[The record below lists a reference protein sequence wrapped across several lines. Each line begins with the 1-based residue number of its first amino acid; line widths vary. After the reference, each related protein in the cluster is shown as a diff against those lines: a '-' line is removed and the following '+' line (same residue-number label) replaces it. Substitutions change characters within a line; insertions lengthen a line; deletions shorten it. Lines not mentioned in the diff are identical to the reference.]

1 MPSVKLTDQFG
12 FVGDV
17 EFPEGAGIL
26 KYIRDLRQLKI
37 SDLNLAALQQI
48 PLDKVPVKQASG
60 GLSFEQPLGIGIEQ
74 VELTIKAE
82 GSGRVL
88 LIGPKDKQLFDPEL
102 FGEPIPVG
110 PDQFYVSVGVTAA
123 LSAGLAR
130 EVRDL
135 GFGFDAGGEVGLAV
149 YKPFAKTG
157 AGGGGSFAPFVRALQ
172 ETAKSF
178 VILGDLEDL
187 AGMSEGLVATVE
199 GKGSLK
205 FSGEAELLTVVN
217 PLVAV
222 DLPAP
227 AGELQ
232 IVSGNS
238 VKIGASFELFGSYQ
252 IRAQK
257 LDGKRVRLGFY
268 KKRGSEFTLQVA
280 AKGGVSAG
288 VGEFDFLGQLLK
300 AVSKNPEV
308 DKKQLE
314 AGGLG
319 AEQIAAIEE
328 AVKAGIQRKLELA
341 LNFELGATNSSE
353 AAFDY
358 EIDLGK
364 LKDDGRRAIHRALD
378 GDLSALVESEAALPA
393 GVTLRRSIFAETKK
407 RKHTFKLNLLGIY
420 NFISVGTLALKGK
433 VMYVPETGE
442 LLITDRAT
450 ATRIAASAAPF
461 AADHAKLR
469 KVLAESFLITAAYS
483 CSKLAAPSQQLE
495 IAHTYFELHSKTN
508 GGTMKNNL
516 DVVETLGLLT
526 KQEKEKLLAGPN
538 DFGST
543 TFYAETQYD
552 DALATRLFLN
562 PDGTPRAEEEYE
574 RAGRDAIKSL
584 VQAGEPDDYRRLPA
598 TDNALW
604 QELRQLGNPQTF
616 KNLDK
621 IKALKSAKKL
631 PMEIVVGGVGKD
643 FIVIRWWAKEMRQ
656 LGEKLA
662 EIRNFLKDKPKI
674 DPENNDFK
682 ALRRSLAEHLKGVAG
697 RTREEFGD
705 PWGLV
710 AMDLATGKAAKAK
723 AQVTGRRVAFARERG
738 AA

>member
-1 MPSVKLTDQFG
+1 MPTVKLTDKFG

-17 EFPEGAGIL
+17 VFPEGAGIL
-26 KYIRDLRQLKI
+26 RYIRDLRQLKI
-37 SDLNLAALQQI
+37 SDLNLTALQQV
-48 PLDKVPVKQASG
+48 PLDKVPVKSASG
-60 GLSFEQPLGIGIEQ
+60 GLSFEQPVSIGINQ
-74 VELTIKAE
+74 VEMTVKAE
-82 GSGRVL
+82 GSGRIL
-88 LIGPKDKQLFDPEL
+88 LVGPKDKQLFDPEL

-110 PDQFYVSVGVTAA
+110 PDQFYVSIGVTAS
-123 LSAGLAR
+123 LSAGLSR

-135 GFGFDAGGEVGLAV
+135 GFGFDAGGEVSLAV
-149 YKPFAKTG
+149 YKPFTRTG
-157 AGGGGSFAPFVRALQ
+157 AAGGSFTPFVQALQ
-172 ETAKSF
+172 ETATSF

-205 FSGEAELLTVVN
+205 FSGEAELLSVVN
-217 PLVAV
+217 PLVSV

-232 IVSGNS
+232 VISGNS
-238 VKIGASFELFGSYQ
+238 IKVGASFELFGSYQ

-257 LDGKRVRLGFY
+257 LDKKRVRLGFY
-268 KKRGSEFTLQVA
+268 KKRGSEFTLKVA

-314 AGGLG
+314 AGGLSP
-319 AEQIAAIEE
+319 EQVAAIEE

-341 LNFELGATNSSE
+341 LNFELSATNSSE

-364 LKDDGRRAIHRALD
+364 LGQDGRRAIHKALD
-378 GDLSALVESEAALPA
+378 GDLSALVQNEAALPA
-393 GVTLRRSIFAETKK
+393 GITLRRSIFTETKK
-407 RKHTFKLNLLGIY
+407 KKHTFKLNLLGIY
-420 NFISVGTLALKGK
+420 NFISVSTLTLKGK
-433 VMYVPETGE
+433 VMFVPETGE
-442 LLITDRAT
+442 LVITDRAT
-450 ATRIAASAAPF
+450 ASRIAASTSNF
-461 AADHAKLR
+461 AADHSKLR

-483 CSKLAAPSQQLE
+483 CSKLTAQSLKLD
-495 IAHTYFELHSKTN
+495 IAHTYFELNSKTN
-508 GGTMKNNL
+508 GATMKNNL
-516 DVVETLGLLT
+516 DVVETLGLLK
-526 KQEKEKLLAGPN
+526 KQEKDKLLAGLN
-538 DFGST
+538 NFGST
-543 TFYAETQYD
+543 TLYVETQYD

-562 PDGTPRAEEEYE
+562 PDGTPRSEAEYE
-574 RAGRDAIKSL
+574 KAGRAAIESL

-604 QELRQLGNPQTF
+604 QELTRLGNPQTF
-616 KNLDK
+616 KTLDK
-621 IKALKSAKKL
+621 IKGLKSAKKL
-631 PMEIVVGGVGKD
+631 SMEIIVGGIGTD
-643 FIVIRWWAKEMRQ
+643 YLVIRWWAKEMRQ

-662 EIRNFLKDKPKI
+662 EVRNFLKDKPKI

-682 ALRRSLAEHLKGVAG
+682 ALRRGLAEHLKGVAS
-697 RTREEFGD
+697 RTKEEFGD

-710 AMDLATGKAAKAK
+710 AMDLATGRAAKAR
-723 AQVTGRRVAFARERG
+723 AQLTGPRVAFTRERDT
-738 AA
+738 A

>member
-1 MPSVKLTDQFG
+1 MATVNLTDTFG

-17 EFPEGAGIL
+17 EFPEGFGIL
-26 KYIRDLRQLKI
+26 RYIRDLRQLKI

-48 PLDKVPVKQASG
+48 PLDKVPVKSASG
-60 GLSFEQPLGIGIEQ
+60 GLSFEPPVSIGIDQ
-74 VELTIKAE
+74 VEMTVKAE
-82 GSGRVL
+82 GSGRVVL
-88 LIGPKDKQLFDPEL
+88 VSPKDKQLFDPEL

-110 PDQFYVSVGVTAA
+110 PDQFYVSIGVTAS
-123 LSAGLAR
+123 LSTSLAR

-135 GFGFDAGGEVGLAV
+135 GFGFDAGGEVALAV
-149 YKPFAKTG
+149 YKPFTKTG
-157 AGGGGSFAPFVRALQ
+157 AGGGSFTPFVQAIQ

-205 FSGEAELLTVVN
+205 FSGEAELLSVVN
-217 PLVAV
+217 PLVSV

-232 IVSGNS
+232 VVSGNS
-238 VKIGASFELFGSYQ
+238 IKVGASFELFGSYQ

-268 KKRGSEFTLQVA
+268 KKRGSEFSLKVA

-314 AGGLG
+314 AGGLSK
-319 AEQIAAIEE
+319 EQVAAIEE

-341 LNFELGATNSSE
+341 LNFELSATNSSE

-364 LKDDGRRAIHRALD
+364 LKDDGRQAIHKALD
-378 GDLSALVESEAALPA
+378 GDLSALVQNEAALPV
-393 GVTLRRSIFAETKK
+393 GITLRRSIFTETKK
-407 RKHTFKLNLLGIY
+407 KKHTFKLNLLGIY
-420 NFISVGTLALKGK
+420 NFISVGTLTLKGK
-433 VMYVPETGE
+433 VMFVPETGE
-442 LLITDRAT
+442 LVITDRAT
-450 ATRIAASAAPF
+450 ATRIAASTSNF

-483 CSKLAAPSQQLE
+483 CSKLAASSQTLE
-495 IAHTYFELHSKTN
+495 ISHTYFELNSKTN
-508 GGTMKNNL
+508 GETMKNHL
-516 DVVETLGLLT
+516 DVVETLGLIK
-526 KQEKEKLLAGPN
+526 KQEKDKLLAGLN
-538 DFGST
+538 NFGST
-543 TFYAETQYD
+543 TFYAETQYT

-562 PDGTPRAEEEYE
+562 PDGTPRSEAEYE
-574 RAGRDAIKSL
+574 KAGRDAIKAL
-584 VQAGEPDDYRRLPA
+584 VQDGEPDDYRRLPA

-604 QELRQLGNPQTF
+604 QDLTRLSNPHNFQT
-616 KNLDK
+616 LDK
-621 IKALKSAKKL
+621 IKQLKLAKKL
-631 PMEIVVGGVGKD
+631 SMERIVGGISSD
-643 FIVIRWWAKEMRQ
+643 YLVIRWWAKEMRQ

-662 EIRNFLKDKPKI
+662 EIRKFLKDKPKI
-674 DPENNDFK
+674 DPGNHDFT
-682 ALRRSLAEHLKGVAG
+682 ALRRDLAEHLKGVAS
-697 RTREEFGD
+697 RTKEQFGD

-710 AMDLATGKAAKAK
+710 AMDLATGRAAKAK
-723 AQVTGRRVAFARERG
+723 VQVTGPRVAFARERET
-738 AA
+738 A